1 MRLEKE
7 KYGDPES
14 MKLLVFSN
22 NTYLHIACKAI
33 FPHATLSQHLAIL
46 DPSSY
51 PSLRAIRNAI
61 VESEITQDYQ
71 ILILEGNDLC
81 SRLFSELSTL
91 SLQESINNIKQL
103 TAVIYQPE
111 SVLRYIAQR
120 LSLTKLSRE
129 ELHLTYAIRSEK
141 TIKRAASKLNIN
153 EKKLYHHAGTA
164 ASRLHLRS
172 GKEFI
177 YFLHKEFIYSTS

>member
-1 MRLEKE
+1 
-7 KYGDPES
+7 
-14 MKLLVFSN
+14 MKLLIFSN
-22 NTYLHIACKAI
+22 NTYLHIACKAL
-33 FPHATLSQHLAIL
+33 FPHSTLSQHLAIL

-51 PSLRAIRNAI
+51 PSLRAIRTAI
-61 VESEITQDYQ
+61 VESEITQDYR

-111 SVLRYIAQR
+111 SILRYIAQR
-120 LSLTKLSRE
+120 LSLAQLTRE
-129 ELHLTYAIRSEK
+129 ELHLTYAIRSAK
-141 TIKRAASKLNIN
+141 TVKRAASKLNIN